1 MMRSSSISAILCLL
15 AALFFLPACRE
26 RIPPVDPGWEKPE
39 PPPVVEEDPVLKV
52 RELGAY
58 GVPGGEI
65 VLRNGWQLGIM
76 RYGGIRQNIRL
87 VQPSQ
92 ARVASLSSLPRP
104 LQAGMQV
111 DALYRETEQGLT
123 RVCIPYRLE
132 VLRVSGDTV
141 WLKES
146 EHTYFVL
153 EQ

>member
-1 MMRSSSISAILCLL
+1 MMRSFSISAILCLF
-15 AALFFLPACRE
+15 ALLLFLPACRE
-26 RIPPVDPGWEKPE
+26 KIPPVDPEGGEPE
-39 PPPVVEEDPVLKV
+39 PPVVVEEDPVLQVK
-52 RELGAY
+52 ELGAY

-65 VLRNGWQLGIM
+65 VLRNGWQLAVL
-76 RYGGIRQNIRL
+76 RYGGGRQSLRL

-92 ARVASLSSLPRP
+92 VRIASLSGLPRP
-104 LQAGMQV
+104 LRAGMQV
-111 DALYRETEQGLT
+111 DALYREAEQGLT

-146 EHTYFVL
+146 EQTYFVV